1 VEEKESSLRRP
12 PAKEF
17 PRPVS
22 EARLAIAS
30 LAARAGDTNGA
41 LRDILAV
48 VGSALRADSGFISL
62 LSPDSG
68 RLEVEARFNL
78 PIDGSLSLAPGQG
91 IPGWVAWHGEPLLV
105 PDTSADSRYRAFRPG
120 VRCQMSAPMPA
131 GEGLVLGVVTL
142 DKDTAG
148 GFGPDD
154 LGLLA
159 ELTEAAAGV
168 MQRLWELDHLREKA
182 RQLETLVAAG
192 QSLVSKLA
200 PQGLFDAL
208 ARDACRMMRAG
219 ACALFLNEQPGYL
232 RLGAYAGEGTTT
244 PQAGAFP
251 MDSCL
256 VAAAIHT
263 RHAVEFADIQSPE
276 YADLADLPRDAALHS
291 VLATPVI
298 FEGEVLGVL
307 AVFLGRMHRF
317 DNDEKRL
324 CAVLASLGAVALQ
337 NARLYARVF
346 QSEEALRKNERLTM
360 LGLLSAEIAHEI
372 RNPLT
377 VLKLLH
383 GGLGADFAP
392 GDPRRTDLRVISEK
406 LDQLEGIVTRVLNF
420 GKAPAHLHTRCSLAE
435 IIEDTIILIRLK
447 LAQNNIR
454 LQFLPPP
461 RTLVVDGHKGQLQ
474 QVLLNLLINAM
485 QAMPDG
491 GAITIAVSEDKE
503 GAAHRAVM
511 EVTDTGS
518 GIPEEI
524 RQRIFDSFLS
534 GRPDG
539 TGLGLG
545 IAKRVLQGHHG
556 DITLVSTGPNGS
568 TFRVNLPLAK

>member
-1 VEEKESSLRRP
+1 
-12 PAKEF
+12 
-17 PRPVS
+17 
-22 EARLAIAS
+22 
-30 LAARAGDTNGA
+30 
-41 LRDILAV
+41 
-48 VGSALRADSGFISL
+48 
-62 LSPDSG
+62 
-68 RLEVEARFNL
+68 
-78 PIDGSLSLAPGQG
+78 
-91 IPGWVAWHGEPLLV
+91 
-105 PDTSADSRYRAFRPG
+105 
-120 VRCQMSAPMPA
+120 
-131 GEGLVLGVVTL
+131 
-142 DKDTAG
+142 
-148 GFGPDD
+148 
-154 LGLLA
+154 
-159 ELTEAAAGV
+159 
-168 MQRLWELDHLREKA
+168 
-182 RQLETLVAAG
+182 
-192 QSLVSKLA
+192 
-200 PQGLFDAL
+200 
-208 ARDACRMMRAG
+208 
-219 ACALFLNEQPGYL
+219 
-232 RLGAYAGEGTTT
+232 
-244 PQAGAFP
+244 

-276 YADLADLPRDAALHS
+276 YADLADLPRDATLHS
-291 VLATPVI
+291 VLATPMI
-298 FEGEVLGVL
+298 FEGEVLGGL
-307 AVFLGRMHRF
+307 AVFLGRVHRF

-324 CAVLASLGAVALQ
+324 CAVLASLGAVTLQ
-337 NARLYARVF
+337 NA
-346 QSEEALRKNERLTM
+346 

-485 QAMPDG
+485 HAMPDG
-491 GAITIAVSEDKE
+491 GAITIAVSENKE

-534 GRPDG
+534 CRPDG

-568 TFRVNLPLAK
+568 TFRVTLPLAK